1 MTNPIENPTIYDKI
15 VLGGITSP
23 GLCEITSGGD
33 REMTVNIQGQPG
45 FMGKVAVYTGEELME
60 ITYRFTMWTKKSF
73 DKWKDVFLPMLNRA
87 RKAKP
92 RPEVL
97 TLEDARLQ
105 GLGINAVTVKGIS
118 KQITLGPGKFAY
130 EVKLLEWRKPVPIPR
145 LPPNAA
151 VQGQVKSELDK
162 ANEAKAIADADLA
175 KAEAGFN
182 RVGAPKA
189 KAFQAG
195 LSGAG

>member
-15 VLGGITSP
+15 ILGGITSP

-45 FMGKVAVYTGEELME
+45 YQGKVAVYTGEELMS
-60 ITYRFTMWTKKSF
+60 ITYRFTIWTKKSF
-73 DKWKDVFLPMLNRA
+73 DKWKDVFLPMLDRA

-105 GLGINAVTVKGIS
+105 GLGVNAVTVKKIS

-130 EVKLLEWRKPVPIPR
+130 EVEVLEWKEPIPIPR

-151 VQGQVKSELDK
+151 VQGKVQTAADREAAALQIAQQNKDK
-162 ANEAKAIADADLA
+162 AR
-175 KAEAGFN
+175 AGFN
-182 RVGAPKA
+182 KAGAPKA